1 MLFNF
6 WQKIIN
12 VNVPDPDDA
21 RRRRLLNVI
30 LVGVSVI
37 AVILF
42 IVSTF
47 VLPDDPNGGNFQF
60 LAPLFILFNYGLYEL
75 NRRVSGVLASLIF
88 ISFLTIMIV
97 VSDAPEELVAG
108 RSLFFFSVP
117 IVFASVL
124 LKPWMSFGIA
134 IISSLASI
142 VLASL
147 ANIEINTFAI
157 GGFLVLAMFS
167 WLSANGIETALSDL
181 RVINR
186 ELDERVARRTEE
198 LAVANERLK
207 ELDKLRSKF
216 VADVSHELRT
226 PVGNLVAY
234 LEMFESKWQD
244 PVRGKR
250 YLEVLQ
256 EETSRL
262 QKMVTSVLN
271 LSRIDLGITKEELA
285 ELNTNEIAEQVFMAH
300 QTRAETH
307 GLTLYYEPMQNLP
320 PIFADKNQINQVFN
334 NIIGNAV
341 NYTMKGGQV
350 KVKTYQ
356 QMDKVVFEVSDTG
369 IGIPTEDIPYL
380 FERFYRGNNAGSSTI
395 AGSGLGLAI
404 TKEIVDAYYGT
415 IEVTSVLNE
424 GTTFRV
430 LFPVSQKSAVPV
442 IVN

>member
-1 MLFNF
+1 MLLNY

-12 VNVPDPDDA
+12 VDVEDPDDA

-30 LVGVSVI
+30 LLGVTVVT
-37 AVILF
+37 VILI

-47 VLPDDPNGGNFQF
+47 IIPTDQKDGNFAF
-60 LAPLFILFNYGLYEL
+60 LAPLFVLFNYGLYIL
-75 NRRVSGVLASLIF
+75 NRRFSGILASLIF
-88 ISFLTIMIV
+88 ISFLTIMIIF
-97 VSDAPEELVAG
+97 SDAPEELVAG

-124 LKPWMSFGIA
+124 LQPWMSFGIA
-134 IISSLASI
+134 LVCSLASI
-142 VLASL
+142 ILATQ
-147 ANIEINTFAI
+147 ANIGINTFAI

-167 WLSANGIETALSDL
+167 WLSANGIQTALREL
-181 RVINR
+181 RMVNR

-285 ELNTNEIAEQVFMAH
+285 ELNINEIAEQVFIAH

-307 GLTLYYEPMQNLP
+307 GLTLNYEPMQNLP
-320 PIFADKNQINQVFN
+320 SIFADKNQINQVFN

-341 NYTMKGGQV
+341 NYTMKDGKV
-350 KVKTYQ
+350 NVKTYAE
-356 QMDKVVFEVSDTG
+356 MDKVVFEVSDTG
-369 IGIPTEDIPYL
+369 IGIPKEDIPYL

-404 TKEIVDAYYGT
+404 TKEIVDSYHGV
-415 IEVTSVLNE
+415 IEVKSVLNE
-424 GTTFRV
+424 GTTFRI
-430 LFPVSQKSAVPV
+430 LFPVHQASAIPV
-442 IVN
+442 SLN

>member
-1 MLFNF
+1 MLLNF
-6 WQKIIN
+6 WQKIID
-12 VNVPDPDDA
+12 VHVPDPDDA

-47 VLPDDPNGGNFQF
+47 VLPDDPSGGNFQI

-142 VLASL
+142 ILATQ

-167 WLSANGIETALSDL
+167 WLSANGIETALGEL

-216 VADVSHELRT
+216 VSDVSHELRT

-234 LEMFESKWQD
+234 LEMFEAKWQD
-244 PVRGKR
+244 PVRGKK

-256 EETSRL
+256 EETSRIHS
-262 QKMVTSVLN
+262 MVNSVLN
-271 LSRIDLGITKEELA
+271 LSRIDLGLTKIELA
-285 ELNTNEIAEQVFMAH
+285 AIDINDVADQVFMAH

-307 GLTLYYEPMQNLP
+307 GLVLKFIPTHNLP
-320 PIFADKNQINQVFN
+320 AIMADKNQINQVFN

-350 KVKTYQ
+350 NVKTYQ

-369 IGIPTEDIPYL
+369 IGIPTEDMPYL

-404 TKEIVDAYYGT
+404 TKEIVDAYHGT
-415 IEVTSVLNE
+415 IEVASVLDE

-430 LFPVSQKSAVPV
+430 LFPASQEVAVPV
-442 IVN
+442 VVN